1 MRDVPM
7 PEICCRAHDVR
18 PYADLAQHNPCHGKE
33 IIMKTKKKA
42 LKIIGIVLLV
52 LLALFCIAS
61 FIGVQILMNDT
72 FERTEPPEAGL
83 TSSIL
88 YEDIEDRYDREA
100 VSFLSGENRL
110 YGHLYCPD
118 NADGLVV
125 ISHGMGGGEESY
137 LPEMMYFADHG
148 YQVLCYSN
156 TGCWDSEG
164 KNCVGLN
171 QSVLDL
177 DAALTWVEGESR
189 FDGVPVFLFGHSWGG
204 YAVTAVLHFDHDI
217 AASASVAG
225 FNEAMP
231 MILSWGEGMLG
242 PLIYAEYPFI
252 WINQKLTF
260 GDTFDLTAV
269 DAINSTDTPVL
280 ILHGDKDTTVE
291 FDTVSIIS
299 QKNCITNPHVQYI
312 VCGDDRRNGHNN
324 LFYSQAQ
331 RDYAEEVNKIG
342 ERIDEQYDYNV
353 PEEVLREYYA
363 SIDKFR
369 ARELDE
375 GFMESILTFYRE
387 AVK

>member
-1 MRDVPM
+1 
-7 PEICCRAHDVR
+7 
-18 PYADLAQHNPCHGKE
+18 
-33 IIMKTKKKA
+33 MKTKKKA
-42 LKIIGIVLLV
+42 LKITGIILLV
-52 LLALFCIAS
+52 LLVLFCIAS
-61 FIGVQILMNDT
+61 PVVVQILMNDT
-72 FERTEPPEAGL
+72 FARTTPPEPGL

-88 YEDIEDRYDREA
+88 YEDIADRYDREA

-110 YGHLYCPD
+110 YGHLYCGDDPE
-118 NADGLVV
+118 GLVV

-137 LPEMMYFADHG
+137 LPEMMWFADHG

-204 YAVTAVLHFDHDI
+204 YAVTAIFHFDHDV

-231 MILSWGEGMLG
+231 MIMEWGEGMIG

-252 WINQKLTF
+252 WLNQKLTF
-260 GDTFDLTAV
+260 GDTFGLTAV
-269 DAINSTDTPVL
+269 DAINSTDTPIL
-280 ILHGDKDTTVE
+280 ILHGSGDTTVGY
-291 FDTVSIIS
+291 DTTSIIS
-299 QKNCITNPHVQYI
+299 QKDRITNPNVQYI
-312 VCGDDRRNGHNN
+312 VCGEARRNGHND

-331 RDYAEEVNKIG
+331 RDYAEEVNEIG

-353 PEEVLREYYA
+353 PEEILREYYA

>member
-1 MRDVPM
+1 
-7 PEICCRAHDVR
+7 
-18 PYADLAQHNPCHGKE
+18 
-33 IIMKTKKKA
+33 MKTKKKA
-42 LKIIGIVLLV
+42 LKITGIILLV
-52 LLALFCIAS
+52 LLVLFCIAS
-61 FIGVQILMNDT
+61 LIVVQILMNDT
-72 FERTEPPEAGL
+72 FARTTPPEPGL

-88 YEDIEDRYDREA
+88 YEDIADRYDREP
-100 VSFLSGENRL
+100 VSFLSGKNRL
-110 YGHLYCPD
+110 TGHLYCGD
-118 NADGLVV
+118 NPEGLVV
-125 ISHGMGGGEESY
+125 ISHGLGGGEESY

-204 YAVTAVLHFDHDI
+204 YAVTAIFHFDHDI

-231 MILSWGEGMLG
+231 MIMEWGEGMIG
-242 PLIYAEYPFI
+242 PLLYLEYPFI
-252 WINQKLTF
+252 WLNQKLTF
-260 GDTFDLTAV
+260 GDTFGLTAV
-269 DAINSTDTPVL
+269 DAINSTDTPIL
-280 ILHGDKDTTVE
+280 ILHGSGDTTVGY
-291 FDTVSIIS
+291 DTVSIIS
-299 QKNCITNPHVQYI
+299 KKDKITNPNVRYLI
-312 VCGDDRRNGHNN
+312 CSEDRRDGHND

-331 RDYAEEVNKIG
+331 RDYAEEVNEIG